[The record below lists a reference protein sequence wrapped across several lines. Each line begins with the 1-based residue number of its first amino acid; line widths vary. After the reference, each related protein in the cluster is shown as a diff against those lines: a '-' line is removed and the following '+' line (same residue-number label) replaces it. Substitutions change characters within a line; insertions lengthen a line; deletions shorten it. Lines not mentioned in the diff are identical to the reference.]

1 MRQER
6 NAIGMKG
13 AAMGIVLAVLSLMP
27 GGCAGTAPS
36 FSSAAFPS
44 AALPSLAPSP
54 APSLAP
60 MLETVLPGVVGITV
74 DGRLSDD
81 EMAVLADPDL
91 RRSLG
96 LPRRVRPEEREF
108 RASGSGVVVDAAR
121 GIIVTAG
128 HIVHDAERIEIAL
141 NDGRRLAARLAAVDP
156 DRDVAVLRVGAA
168 GLTAV
173 PVGDS
178 DRLRVGDFVVAVG
191 NPFGLAQAA
200 TLGIVSA
207 IAPAETVAEKAG
219 ETGTGGGPAQNGPGR
234 RAGYIQTDAAINPG
248 NSGGALV
255 DVAGRLVGITSVIV
269 GPAGTS
275 VGIGFAIPVR
285 TVMEVAGPLS
295 GPALNPD

>member
-1 MRQER
+1 MRQQGR
-6 NAIGMKG
+6 NAIRMKG
-13 AAMGIVLAVLSLMP
+13 AAVGIVLAALSLIP

-36 FSSAAFPS
+36 FPLAAFPS
-44 AALPSLAPSP
+44 AAL
-54 APSLAP
+54 PSLAP

-81 EMAVLADPDL
+81 EMAVLADPGL

-108 RASGSGVVVDAAR
+108 RSSGSGVVVDAAR
-121 GIIVTAG
+121 GIVVTAG
-128 HIVHDAERIEIAL
+128 HIVHDAERIGIAL

-156 DRDVAVLRVGAA
+156 GRDVAVLRVEAA

-178 DRLRVGDFVVAVG
+178 DRLRVGDYVVAVG

-207 IAPAETVAEKAG
+207 IAPAETAAETAAEAG
-219 ETGTGGGPAQNGPGR
+219 AGNGPAQNGPGW

-255 DVAGRLVGITSVIV
+255 DVAGRLVGINSVIV